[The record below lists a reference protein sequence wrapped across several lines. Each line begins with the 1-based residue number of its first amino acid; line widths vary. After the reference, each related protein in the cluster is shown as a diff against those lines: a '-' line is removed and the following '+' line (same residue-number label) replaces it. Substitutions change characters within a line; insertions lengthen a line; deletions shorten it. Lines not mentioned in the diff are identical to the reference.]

1 MYPNVKNAV
10 GGLQDW
16 IALAKGI
23 ELNEMTF
30 KHENGKLRRYII
42 IKKQVEFRIKLK
54 VRELSS
60 EMFNFLMINV

>member
-10 GGLQDW
+10 EGLQDW

-30 KHENGKLRRYII
+30 KHENGKLRRYVI
-42 IKKQVEFRIKLK
+42 IKASRIADQVQKLG
-54 VRELSS
+54 S
-60 EMFNFLMINV
+60 